1 MDNLDLNNFELFL
14 TKSGYITKKLW
25 TSKNSDIFDLS
36 RYNDIL
42 LSFEYNQK
50 ISMSEASVK
59 YGDKIQWMNK
69 IFKIDLTLEEF
80 HNQYIYYTSTNITF
94 FSLLNNFIMLEIIL
108 NNFYNILNQNNEQDI
123 NNIFSE
129 HIIINDIDLYSPMH
143 NKNIIGIKQK
153 LELIYEKAKKNQHI
167 IIKK

>member
-80 HNQYIYYTSTNITF
+80 HNQYVHYTSTNITF